1 MSLFSVSPECDKA
14 DPSAHLP
21 GHFPYSSNMEDVLP
35 SRLRCRPLVNSSRGE
50 GLLGYS
56 FSVQMENIESLFV
69 TMGEAYSWGK
79 VIKTSCTKKA
89 RYARYG
95 NNAIRHFQ
103 KSTRW
108 DFQTLMGWHP
118 LLDISSGCHVKSV
131 WASENMRWKLA
142 KIGCHRFSHTLFY
155 KKSKIWS

>member
-56 FSVQMENIESLFV
+56 FSAQMENIESLFV

-79 VIKTSCTKKA
+79 VIKTACGLPSLWSWQRKH
-89 RYARYG
+89 G
-95 NNAIRHFQ
+95 ESF
-103 KSTRW
+103 S
-108 DFQTLMGWHP
+108 P
-118 LLDISSGCHVKSV
+118 SISPYEQVRSFLS
-131 WASENMRWKLA
+131 LA
-142 KIGCHRFSHTLFY
+142 VSPFTFAGETVE
-155 KKSKIWS
+155 